1 MLATVQLILRNR
13 RRARDA
19 ADDEGVPK
27 GGPDTILKPD
37 DIAGKLTSIANL
49 EGVAD
54 EPLKFIKNRWVERLV
69 LENAMSNRVTRC
81 CIFVLQF
88 LMFFAM
94 LMLSFPATSV
104 LPVHQTLV
112 SHFNLT
118 ESHDPSTTTPWVD
131 NLEELKEY
139 LQRMAFASR
148 DFSPVSDKYIS
159 DFFAKSYLAEE
170 MEFWGKQHKIKGDN
184 MLRLT
189 KDFTVMVWVKTQVRF
204 ATILEKRNGDKTC
217 WRVELEKL
225 YYGEHEASYGLTVPN
240 PLASTIGTNWQA
252 SAFKRALQ
260 DGRWHHFAVSVK
272 GGSNGTVTYFN
283 DGVAQD
289 PVPLVHKRPI
299 TDCIIGDVYI
309 GDAKPGTLVDLK
321 FYPRVMGEVEM
332 KDIIRGGKA
341 LDDLVAGNGALVT
354 QTNPLSSLATDI
366 GDVEEQMALDRTAIT
381 QHVDDAMTRFSVF
394 ISEEVS
400 RVNALILDNV
410 EHLVSI
416 APKGKKNSKR
426 RRLKDKPE
434 SVGAQ
439 TPSSAQTSPR
449 LGDEQVMGNS
459 NSSTGRSERRF
470 LTENDDAKSGKG
482 NTNAST
488 IQNRPTPSPDSVLRV
503 GNHQNSTTDTT
514 SAHYGNGGTNAATSS
529 NTKRA
534 LSEQKCTDDANCFSD
549 IVNRAI
555 RKLAK
560 LAPDADLDDVN
571 SVIVDIELGVVG
583 SVQPYGKCASFE
595 DPENPDCQLETCYL
609 DILRVDPLTFEQ
621 SVNPMFNHIAVSP
634 DDTRT
639 VKEESKEVPA
649 PSSQLMVHWHLG
661 SQLIADGSD
670 FPALS
675 VGGEIHESSLATDKE
690 KNDEFIARILPGED
704 EVPPSTSEKRFRM
717 PPALFSRSTSLGD
730 MSASNVNKERDS
742 RL

>member
-366 GDVEEQMALDRTAIT
+366 GDVAERMVFDRTAVT
-381 QHVDDAMTRFSVF
+381 QHVDDAMTRLSVF
-394 ISEEVS
+394 ISEEMS
-400 RVNALILDNV
+400 PANALILENIK
-410 EHLVSI
+410 HLFSVISTSSTPRWLNDEP
-416 APKGKKNSKR
+416 APFGT
-426 RRLKDKPE
+426 
-434 SVGAQ
+434 Q
-439 TPSSAQTSPR
+439 TPPSAQTSPR
-449 LGDEQVMGNS
+449 LDGDQVMDNS
-459 NSSTGRSERRF
+459 NISTGRSESQF
-470 LTENDDAKSGKG
+470 LTENDQAKKGKG
-482 NTNAST
+482 NTKAST
-488 IQNRPTPSPDSVLRV
+488 IQNRPEPAPDSVWRAENRQHSTTGVALAYD
-503 GNHQNSTTDTT
+503 GNNSTNSNTTT
-514 SAHYGNGGTNAATSS
+514 SSK
-529 NTKRA
+529 TKRA
-534 LSEQKCTDDANCFSD
+534 LSESECTDDANCFSD
-549 IVNRAI
+549 IANRAI

-560 LAPDADLDDVN
+560 LSPDADLDDVN
-571 SVIVDIELGVVG
+571 SA
-583 SVQPYGKCASFE
+583 KARTF
-595 DPENPDCQLETCYL
+595 
-609 DILRVDPLTFEQ
+609 LRL
-621 SVNPMFNHIAVSP
+621 
-634 DDTRT
+634 
-639 VKEESKEVPA
+639 
-649 PSSQLMVHWHLG
+649 
-661 SQLIADGSD
+661 
-670 FPALS
+670 ALS
-675 VGGEIHESSLATDKE
+675 YTGSWNLNLLLMEVIPSGLLLTRKSTNRDWVLPDE
-690 KNDEFIARILPGED
+690 KDEFIARMFPACKTLARAKRKD
-704 EVPPSTSEKRFRM
+704 KKKEK
-717 PPALFSRSTSLGD
+717 
-730 MSASNVNKERDS
+730 VKETDVDNWCF
-742 RL
+742 